1 MRAVQHVEIAGE
13 LDRAESGSALREVSL
28 NVQSESGTTVHLK
41 FTERRG
47 EIHVV
52 SRTSDT
58 VLARDLAEGLPEL
71 KHSLEDSGMQ
81 ADVWASQGERLA
93 VEEKAKAETRPG
105 SDGRSSQWAGR
116 DSQGGS
122 RSGGGAGKW
131 VDAIE
136 DSLDE
141 GGNGGKR

>member
-1 MRAVQHVEIAGE
+1 
-13 LDRAESGSALREVSL
+13 LDKAESGSALREVSL
-28 NVQSESGTTVHLK
+28 NVQSESGTTLHLK

-71 KHSLEDSGMQ
+71 KQSLDDSGMQ
-81 ADVWASQGERLA
+81 ADVWTSQGERLA
-93 VEEKAKAETRPG
+93 VEKEAKVETRSGPG
-105 SDGRSSQWAGR
+105 SDGRSAQWAGR

-141 GGNGGKR
+141 GISGGKR